1 MAADDEIRLI
11 DILPD
16 PDASMPEDRAVR
28 RVAAPEMR
36 QVLHEVLS
44 RREREVLTLRFGLD
58 NTSPRTL
65 EEVSRDLGV
74 TREQVRHIEAEPLG
88 KRRDPHVVARLSGT
102 WSGA

>member
-1 MAADDEIRLI
+1 
-11 DILPD
+11 
-16 PDASMPEDRAVR
+16 
-28 RVAAPEMR
+28 MR

-74 TREQVRHIEAEPLG
+74 TRERVRQIEARALG
-88 KRRDPHVVARLSGT
+88 KLRDPHVVARLSSIK
-102 WSGA
+102 SGACSVPSGRGRDGGPFPRPTLR